1 MITSSI
7 IFENEDFLVVNK
19 PSGMVVHPFDHSKE
33 VTLLDFLHKHSP
45 TMFTIKNERTLMD
58 GRTLAL
64 GGIVH
69 RLDRETSGVMV
80 IAKNEKTFTEL
91 KEQFTSHTIEKK
103 YVALVEGTIAKD
115 TQRIDEPLG
124 RNRKEYKQSVNPTNL
139 RGELREAVTDVRVLK
154 RKELTTLVE
163 LIPRTGRTHQLRAH
177 MAHLDHPIVG
187 DKVYGST
194 IASPRIMLHAKI
206 LSFTVNNT
214 PYTFETETP
223 ADFLQTKPKHF

>member
-1 MITSSI
+1 MTISSI

-19 PSGMVVHPFDHSKE
+19 PSGLVVHPFDHSKE
-33 VTLLDFLHKHSP
+33 ETVLDFLHKHSP
-45 TMFTIKNERTLMD
+45 AMFTIKNERTLMD
-58 GRTLAL
+58 GRILAL

-103 YVALVEGTIAKD
+103 YIALVEGTITKD
-115 TQRIDEPLG
+115 SQRIDEPLG

-139 RGELREAVTDVRVLK
+139 RGELREAVTDVHVLK
-154 RKELTTLVE
+154 RKEMMTLVE

-177 MAHLDHPIVG
+177 TAHLGHPIVG

-194 IASPRIMLHAKI
+194 IASPRIMLHAKS
-206 LSFTVNNT
+206 LSFTLNGEL
-214 PYTFETETP
+214 YTFEAPTP
-223 ADFLQTKPKHF
+223 TSFPGSIA